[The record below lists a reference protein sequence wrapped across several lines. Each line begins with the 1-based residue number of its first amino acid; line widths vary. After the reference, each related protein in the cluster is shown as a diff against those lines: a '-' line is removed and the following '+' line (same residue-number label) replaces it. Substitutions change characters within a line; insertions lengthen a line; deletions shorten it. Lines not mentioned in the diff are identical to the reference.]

1 MIRAVRIELD
11 APTVLRRITRWIGI
25 EARVAR
31 DARHLKALPDDRL
44 ADIGIGRDGILRA
57 LRRGRAAD
65 PGSMT
70 RRCGGISLHS
80 PILSPW
86 TYP

>member
-1 MIRAVRIELD
+1 MLRAFLSEVN
-11 APTVLRRITRWIGI
+11 ATTALRRMMLWIRT

-44 ADIGIGRDGILRA
+44 ADIGIGRDGIPMA
-57 LRRGRAAD
+57 LRHGREAQ

-70 RRCGGISLHS
+70 RRRGGISLQSH
-80 PILSPW
+80 ILTPSA
-86 TYP
+86 YP

>member
-11 APTVLRRITRWIGI
+11 APTVLRRITRWISA

-31 DARHLKALPDDRL
+31 DARRLKALPDHRL
-44 ADIGIGRDGILRA
+44 ADIGIGRDGILQA
-57 LRRGRAAD
+57 LRRGRAAG

-70 RRCGGISLHS
+70 RRRGGISLQS